1 MKEIT
6 VKASDIAAAMGRKS
20 LTHYM
25 ESVVEAGHLPGT
37 LSGANIGGEAK
48 RYSSRYA
55 RTRAKVE
62 DAVEEVLGVTAG
74 RALVDSRWAKVW
86 VGADG
91 QRVELTLADE

>member
-20 LTHYM
+20 LTNYM
-25 ESVVEAGHLPGT
+25 ESVIEAGHLPGT
-37 LSGANIGGEAK
+37 LSGSNIGGEAK

-91 QRVELTLADE
+91 QRVELTLSED

>member
-6 VKASDIAAAMGRKS
+6 VKAADIAAAMGRKT
-20 LTHYM
+20 LTDYM
-25 ESVVEAGHLPGT
+25 ESVVESGHLPGT
-37 LSGANIGGEAK
+37 LSGANIKGKAAK
-48 RYSSRYA
+48 YPASYA

-74 RALVDSRWAKVW
+74 RAMVNSRCAKVW

-91 QRVELTLADE
+91 QRVELTLAEE

>member
-20 LTHYM
+20 LTNYM
-25 ESVVEAGHLPGT
+25 ERVIEAGHLPGT
-37 LSGANIGGEAK
+37 LSGANIGGKAAK
-48 RYSSRYA
+48 FNTNYA
-55 RTRAKVE
+55 RTRARVV

-91 QRVELTLADE
+91 QRVELTLVDE

>member
-6 VKASDIAAAMGRKS
+6 VRPTDIAAAMGRKS

-25 ESVVEAGHLPGT
+25 ESVIEAGHLPGT
-37 LSGANIGGEAK
+37 LSGANIKSKAA
-48 RYSSRYA
+48 RYPASYA

-62 DAVEEVLGVTAG
+62 DAVEQVLGVTAG
-74 RALVDSRWAKVW
+74 RAMVNSRLAKVW

-91 QRVELTLADE
+91 QRVELTLAED